1 MEERVQS
8 LEDSFQDV
16 KTLLEDIKTKL
27 NFDSSNRAT
36 VPEHS
41 STTEANADQASQTDS
56 STSNTRNV
64 NQTDDS
70 TDQRSHRNQNYEST
84 GASVHQVSP
93 AEDVQASYASI
104 KASVQA
110 VRLPA
115 DLTLGSSG
123 ATGLKKGEAQ
133 THTLIN
139 KVARIT
145 ETIFKVLKFK
155 EDPYD
160 DVFTCA
166 LALMNILQD
175 EQAAILVQ
183 SSFDPTVARFFRNL
197 RRGGGLTPDALE
209 DLRSAASIAAAYR
222 PQQQQQQQP
231 RGGGRGQSSTF
242 QYQQRDFFNRSAGR
256 GFPSQRGGRRG
267 FQHGASSERQQDNQ
281 E

>member
-1 MEERVQS
+1 MEDR
-8 LEDSFQDV
+8 V
-16 KTLLEDIKTKL
+16 KTLEEAVVDIKSILEDIKSKL
-27 NFDSSNRAT
+27 TVKSSDRLIEPENPTAAGGVDVQTSQTQTNNSSN
-36 VPEHS
+36 
-41 STTEANADQASQTDS
+41 NAFQTDNS
-56 STSNTRNV
+56 AVQRN
-64 NQTDDS
+64 NSFQANEYS
-70 TDQRSHRNQNYEST
+70 
-84 GASVHQVSP
+84 GASAHQFSP
-93 AEDVQASYASI
+93 AEDIQATYASI

-110 VRLPA
+110 VRLPP

-145 ETIFKVLKFK
+145 ETIFKILQSK

-160 DVFTCA
+160 DVFSCA
-166 LALMNILQD
+166 LALINILQD

-197 RRGGGLTPDALE
+197 RRGGGLSQEALE

-231 RGGGRGQSSTF
+231 RGAGRGQPPF
-242 QYQQRDFFNRSAGR
+242 QFHQRDFFNRAAGR
-256 GFPSQRGGRRG
+256 GFPHQRGGRRG
-267 FQHGASSERQQDNQ
+267 AHHNTAPDRSAEN